1 MTKSELIAHV
11 AEETGLTKAASK
23 EVLDTI
29 LAQIVKTLKK
39 EGRLPASRM
48 EALYGNTAPSVSIPC
63 L

>member
-39 EGRLPASRM
+39 EGRF
-48 EALYGNTAPSVSIPC
+48 ALFGLGIFEVV
-63 L
+63 